1 MAIDV
6 PDHFCDGWYVM
17 NLLAEQDGMSRWW
30 RIVKESLAGEERDWT
45 AMNVRRAIVLLSIP
59 MILEM
64 GMEAVFALVDI
75 FFVSRLGEEAIAVVG
90 LTELL
95 LTFVYSVAWGLGMGI
110 TSVVARR
117 TGEKDPGGAAQAAM
131 QGLLLTIVLGVAMAI
146 PGVLF
151 PQELLG
157 LMNAEEAVQ
166 ELGSGYVRLMFGSN
180 LIILLLFSINAVFRG
195 AGDAAMAMRTLML
208 ANGINIVLCP
218 IMIHGI
224 GGWEGF
230 GVTGAALAT
239 TIGRGTGVVYQV
251 MRLFGKR
258 SGINLRG
265 VPFALRPAVMWT
277 IVRVSLGGVVQF
289 ILPSISWMFL
299 GSIVAT
305 FGSAATA
312 GYTVAVRIM
321 IFSLLPSWGMAN
333 AASTLVGQNLGA
345 GQPDRAQRSAWLCG
359 HFNMVY
365 LVCVAVFYWL
375 FAPVLVGF
383 FSEGDVPAGYGVSAL
398 RILCLGYFF
407 YDYGMV
413 LAQAFNGAGDTL
425 TPTWMNAFCF
435 LLLQIPLAWYLSGQ
449 VGWGAQG
456 AFAAVPI
463 SESILAVIS
472 AVIFQR
478 GKWKLVKV

>member
-1 MAIDV
+1 
-6 PDHFCDGWYVM
+6 M

-239 TIGRGTGVVYQV
+239 TIGRGTG
-251 MRLFGKR
+251 
-258 SGINLRG
+258 
-265 VPFALRPAVMWT
+265 
-277 IVRVSLGGVVQF
+277 
-289 ILPSISWMFL
+289 
-299 GSIVAT
+299 
-305 FGSAATA
+305 
-312 GYTVAVRIM
+312 
-321 IFSLLPSWGMAN
+321 
-333 AASTLVGQNLGA
+333 
-345 GQPDRAQRSAWLCG
+345 
-359 HFNMVY
+359 
-365 LVCVAVFYWL
+365 
-375 FAPVLVGF
+375 
-383 FSEGDVPAGYGVSAL
+383 
-398 RILCLGYFF
+398 
-407 YDYGMV
+407 
-413 LAQAFNGAGDTL
+413 
-425 TPTWMNAFCF
+425 
-435 LLLQIPLAWYLSGQ
+435 
-449 VGWGAQG
+449 
-456 AFAAVPI
+456 
-463 SESILAVIS
+463 
-472 AVIFQR
+472 
-478 GKWKLVKV
+478 